1 MPTYSGMISPL
12 LRQNCS
18 SVCSP
23 SEDKYGD
30 VVYTTT
36 LENQKCRFVNK
47 PLVVFSPTGAMEIAR
62 AQMWLKPDV
71 TIEEQY
77 RVRYEN
83 DNYEIVGISKERD
96 LSGKLMYLKV
106 LLR

>member
-71 TIEEQY
+71 SINEQF
-77 RVRYEN
+77 RVRFDGEN
-83 DNYEIVGISKERD
+83 FEVLSVEKNYDIT
-96 LSGKLMYLKV
+96 GKLMFLKV
-106 LLR
+106 NLR